1 MYQSLEGK
9 GIPAGKLLSA
19 LEGQVTRVEL
29 QSKSVGLQCLKFVLR
44 DVEGARHDVDAV
56 IGDSQFLVA
65 VIFDGVLV
73 VQVDHIVIGLIEGEF
88 LNVLATDVS
97 WQQGRIDSGSFAIL
111 AAALIGIRSASSHS
125 DIAFS
130 ADAVS
135 FEEGA
140 SRGLVLAHFVPFTQ
154 IVI

>member
-9 GIPAGKLLSA
+9 RIPACKLLSA
-19 LEGQVTRVEL
+19 LEKQVTRVEL
-29 QSKSVGLQCLKFVLR
+29 QSKSVGLQCLKFALS

-65 VIFDGVLV
+65 VVFDGVLV
-73 VQVDHIVIGLIEGEF
+73 VQVDHVVIGLIEGEF

-97 WQQGRIDSGSFAIL
+97 GQQGRIDSGSFAIL

-140 SRGLVLAHFVPFTQ
+140 SRCLVLAHFVPFTQ